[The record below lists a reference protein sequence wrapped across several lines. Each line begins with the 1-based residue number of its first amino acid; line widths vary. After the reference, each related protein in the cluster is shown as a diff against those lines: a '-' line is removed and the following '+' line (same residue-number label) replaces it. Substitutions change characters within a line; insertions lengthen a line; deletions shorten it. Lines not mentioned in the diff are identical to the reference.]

1 MKNKQL
7 LTALTILACTS
18 VQSST
23 QYPDLTHNY
32 DSVWQA
38 DIDDLGISNIGITK
52 KQLRGVWPH
61 YLSPSRALIDL
72 SNIKTQV
79 HTRFVNAGHYFSD
92 QLIYGK
98 DSKSIYG
105 LDVYIAKDQLTRII
119 SQNFMVCEYK
129 INLDS
134 YYGNKHFDNLD
145 KIKNDYLD
153 YASNTGANA
162 RSFIDQEY
170 LQGYVSD
177 KDGYNDGLMHVLIK
191 GRVLSLLASD
201 CTKMVSKD
209 QIIKDLT
216 EWSELLIEANQ

>member
-1 MKNKQL
+1 MDKF
-7 LTALTILACTS
+7 ALTVLTMLFCATAQSNTQHPGLTS
-18 VQSST
+18 
-23 QYPDLTHNY
+23 NY
-32 DSVWQA
+32 DNVLQA
-38 DIDDLGISNIGITK
+38 NIDDLNLSDTGITK
-52 KQLRGVWPH
+52 KQLRGLWPH
-61 YLSPSRALIDL
+61 YLSPSRTLIDL
-72 SNIKTQV
+72 GNIKTPV

-98 DSKSIYG
+98 DSKSIYE
-105 LDVYIAKDQLTRII
+105 LDVYVAKDQLTRII
-119 SQNFMVCEYK
+119 SQNLIVCEYK

-153 YASNTGANA
+153 YASDTGANA

-216 EWSELLIEANQ
+216 EWAELLIDANK

>member
-72 SNIKTQV
+72 GNIKTPA

-153 YASNTGANA
+153 YASDTGANA

>member
-1 MKNKQL
+1 MNKQI
-7 LTALTILACTS
+7 LTALIMLFCATA
-18 VQSST
+18 QSNT
-23 QYPDLTHNY
+23 QYLELTHNY
-32 DSVWQA
+32 DSVWRA
-38 DIDDLGISNIGITK
+38 DIDDLGISNTGITK

-72 SNIKTQV
+72 SNIKTPA
-79 HTRFVNAGHYFSD
+79 HKRFDNAGHYFSD

-105 LDVYIAKDQLTRII
+105 LDVYIVKDQLTRII

-153 YASNTGANA
+153 YASDTGANA

-201 CTKMVSKD
+201 CTKMVSKE

-216 EWSELLIEANQ
+216 EWGELLIKANQ

>member
-1 MKNKQL
+1 MNKF
-7 LTALTILACTS
+7 ALTVLTMLFCATAQSNTQHPGLTS
-18 VQSST
+18 
-23 QYPDLTHNY
+23 NY
-32 DSVWQA
+32 DNVLQA
-38 DIDDLGISNIGITK
+38 NIDDLNLSYTGVTK

-72 SNIKTQV
+72 SNIKTPA
-79 HTRFVNAGHYFSD
+79 HKRFDNAGHYFSD

-105 LDVYIAKDQLTRII
+105 LDVYIVKDQLTRII

-153 YASNTGANA
+153 YASDTGANA

-216 EWSELLIEANQ
+216 EWAELLIDANK

>member
-1 MKNKQL
+1 MSNKYL
-7 LTALTILACTS
+7 ITVLTILAFTS
-18 VQSST
+18 AQSST

-32 DSVWQA
+32 DNVLQA
-38 DIDDLGISNIGITK
+38 NINDLNLFDTGVTK
-52 KQLRGVWPH
+52 KQLRGAWPH
-61 YLSPSRALIDL
+61 YLSPSRTLIDL
-72 SNIKTQV
+72 SNIKTPM

-98 DSKSIYG
+98 DSKSIYE

-134 YYGNKHFDNLD
+134 YYGNKHFENLD

-153 YASNTGANA
+153 YASDTGANA

-177 KDGYNDGLMHVLIK
+177 KDGYNDGLMNVLIK

-201 CTKMVSKD
+201 CTKMVSKE

-216 EWSELLIEANQ
+216 EWGELLIKSNK